1 MRIKKILFLFVVL
14 ALISAPA
21 VSAKEEYTICSSTEE
36 HQPVIIKAYS
46 TITQGQT
53 KTYTTTIGTT
63 VKKLE
68 VDLNWGDTSD
78 YLSLAIYTP
87 SGAYVGKFYDNAD
100 GSVDGRIHLDITQGQ
115 NYLQSGKWTFKV
127 RGESVVGTEDYYF
140 NTFTY

>member
-1 MRIKKILFLFVVL
+1 MFVVL
-14 ALISAPA
+14 ALISAPP
-21 VSAKEEYTICSSTEE
+21 VSAKEEYTIYPSTEE
-36 HQPVIIKAYS
+36 HHPATIKAYS

-53 KTYTTTIGTT
+53 KTYTTTIGTA

-68 VDLNWGDTSD
+68 VDLNWGDTND

>member
-1 MRIKKILFLFVVL
+1 MRIKIILFIFVIL
-14 ALISAPA
+14 ALISAPGA
-21 VSAKEEYTICSSTEE
+21 SAKEEYTIRPSTEE
-36 HQPVIIKAYS
+36 HQPVTIKAYS
-46 TITQGQT
+46 TIAQGQT

-78 YLSLAIYTP
+78 SLSLAVYTP